1 MHAIDLKS
9 LTRVLVLS
17 SLLILVLAPIDV
29 MAVYLIPTG
38 PMKEQAVFSMSEK
51 MNKLGPE
58 DAIAYKK
65 AFKFS
70 RAFGELSSESISTV
84 ASLDKVLANVQLKGI
99 VTIGSPEAILAD
111 KSSQATF
118 FVKSND
124 TWRGIRIKKVT
135 EDSVTFSDG
144 ESERVL
150 TIGNSL

>member
-17 SLLILVLAPIDV
+17 SLLILILMPIDV
-29 MAVYLIPTG
+29 MAVYFIPTN
-38 PMKEQAVFSMSEK
+38 PVKEQAALLMPEP
-51 MNKLGPE
+51 MNKFGIE
-58 DAIAYKK
+58 DAAAYKK

-70 RAFGELSSESISTV
+70 RAFGELSSENISVV

-124 TWRGIRIKKVT
+124 AWRGILIKKVT